1 MDISVFEE
9 TTTMEGVQQFP
20 ALLGFNLL
28 TGTNENFYVAESTG
42 LWMLVVF
49 LVLPIVLALCI
60 TTSVSATQ
68 MLHDGK
74 ASTLQRVISGVI
86 ALATI
91 VLMVYMSGW
100 FPTEP
105 ATHVNGERFHT
116 SRIYVDDE
124 DAARDIDNVRGSW
137 VHINHDLV
145 QEKLHKK
152 DSNLAHYDI
161 QCTDAPEEKE
171 RASILCNGDVPKA
184 VTAYK
189 DGSRYTLDPKFSW
202 SRSDGKPVVALRV
215 NVEAH

>member
-9 TTTMEGVQQFP
+9 ITTMEGVQQFP
-20 ALLGFNLL
+20 ALLGFNFL
-28 TGTNENFYVAESTG
+28 TGANENFYVAESTG

-49 LVLPIVLALCI
+49 LVLPIVLTLCI
-60 TTSVSATQ
+60 TTSISATR
-68 MLHDGK
+68 MLHDGG

-86 ALATI
+86 AIATI

-145 QEKLHKK
+145 QEKLHRE

-161 QCTDAPEEKE
+161 QCTDMPEEKE
-171 RASILCNGDVPKA
+171 RASILCGGDVAKE

-189 DGSRYTLDPKFSW
+189 DGSRYTLNPQFTW
-202 SRSDGKPVVALRV
+202 SHSDGKPVVALRV